1 MKVINNILYY
11 ISRILNRRLVSIKDS
26 CIHKKASIGNGAQIV
41 ECLIGKYTYIYNSTV
56 INTNIGSFCSIASNC
71 IIGGGNHPVNWLST
85 SPVFYKGK
93 NVLRKNF
100 SNNEF
105 IEYKKTFIGND
116 VWIGSR
122 CLIKGGVKIGNG
134 VIIGMGSVVTKDIP
148 SYEIW
153 AGNPAK
159 FIRKRFNKQ
168 EIEKIEKLEW
178 WNWSEKELEKNGELF
193 KELALLD
200 KIGEN

>member
-1 MKVINNILYY
+1 MKSINNIIYY
-11 ISRILNRRLVSIKDS
+11 ISRFLNRRPSSIKNSIIDKS
-26 CIHKKASIGNGAQIV
+26 SKIGNGSQIV
-41 ECLIGKYTYIYNSTV
+41 ECLVGRYTYIYESKV
-56 INTNIGSFCSIASNC
+56 INANVGSFCSIASDC
-71 IIGGGNHPVNWLST
+71 IIGGGSHPITWLST

-93 NVLRKNF
+93 NVFKKNF
-100 SNNEF
+100 SDNEF
-105 IEYKKTFIGND
+105 LEYKKTFIGND

-134 VIIGMGSVVTKDIP
+134 AIIGMGSVVTKNVP

-159 FIRKRFNKQ
+159 FIKKRFSKQ

-178 WNWSEKELEKNGELF
+178 WNWSEEELKEKGKLF
-193 KELALLD
+193 KKLDLLD
-200 KIGEN
+200 KMGEN